1 MVRSLFLTAGAL
13 VAAVTPAPAQ
23 VAVALPPATTIWQVN
38 PLGLLQ
44 FGPTFELQRAVSP
57 TIAVTGSVRAVTAG
71 LLAHLMASADNDALG
86 LAWTV
91 GGSVLAYPA
100 RDLRGWYVGPRLE
113 WGKANTD
120 AGTSTLLVYTG
131 EFGYRF
137 RRPSGFTYAFG
148 GMVGAISDSFKGD
161 NPVDDNDETLAFAAL
176 VITLGRA
183 R

>member
-1 MVRSLFLTAGAL
+1 MLRSLAVVP
-13 VAAVTPAPAQ
+13 VAALLCTAPCVAQ
-23 VAVALPPATTIWQVN
+23 APLALPAARTIWQVN

-57 TIAVTGSVRAVTAG
+57 TIAINGSVRAVTAG
-71 LLAHLMASADNDALG
+71 LLPHLMASADNDALG

-100 RDLRGWYVGPRLE
+100 RDLRGWYVGPRVE
-113 WGKANTD
+113 WGKANSD
-120 AGTSTLLVYTG
+120 LGTSTLLTYTG

-148 GMVGAISDSFKGD
+148 GMIGSINKDFKGD
-161 NPVDDNDETLAFAAL
+161 DPADDNTENFVFAAL